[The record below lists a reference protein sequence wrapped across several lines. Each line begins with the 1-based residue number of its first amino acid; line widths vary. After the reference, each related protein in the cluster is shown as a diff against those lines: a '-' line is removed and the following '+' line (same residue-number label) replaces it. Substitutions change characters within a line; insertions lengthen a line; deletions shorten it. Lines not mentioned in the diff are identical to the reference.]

1 MDGIPVSSYD
11 HFQPD
16 NLLRQLPMDFFPD
29 RQSPL
34 KVSRTHTE
42 RPTGGRDWEDGDFSR
57 FLCFDGWGLVS
68 LWYMLIPKNHW
79 TNPPKRGVL
88 TLFFAG
94 FLLGSPNQQV
104 WDPMIL
110 RGMIYIYIY
119 NWAVLSDEQSWA
131 IAKCRNTGGG
141 GSHQPDKKIDFAIGF
156 LWKHSSFHGNLQ
168 PSFLRV
174 ISYMLQLPYFW
185 GFKRSCFMSFGV
197 QRFNDKMIRIYDS
210 HESKW

>member
-1 MDGIPVSSYD
+1 MAEGWFHCDICLS
-11 HFQPD
+11 
-16 NLLRQLPMDFFPD
+16 LRIIGQTLQKEGF
-29 RQSPL
+29 
-34 KVSRTHTE
+34 
-42 RPTGGRDWEDGDFSR
+42 W
-57 FLCFDGWGLVS
+57 LCFLQGFCWDLQTNRFEIPWFLGGW
-68 LWYMLIPKNHW
+68 
-79 TNPPKRGVL
+79 
-88 TLFFAG
+88 
-94 FLLGSPNQQV
+94 
-104 WDPMIL
+104 
-110 RGMIYIYIY
+110 YIYIY